1 MSCHN
6 QIYIELMD
14 YKAKIKTWGRSRAGK
29 IVIGIVVVLL
39 AMRIALPYVMLHYA
53 NKELAGINGYYG
65 HINDLSVSLFRGA
78 YTLDSIYINKTN
90 EGSDAQMPFFS
101 SALVDLSL
109 EWGSLF
115 QGKIAGE
122 IVLIQPNMKFTE
134 NKVELDD
141 VAADTS
147 DFRQLI
153 HDFMPI
159 QINRFEVQRGHI
171 VYADYT
177 TNPEIIIEATEVNAV
192 AHNLKNTYNKK
203 EILPASLQASAN
215 VHNGTALLN
224 MRLNPLS
231 KHSDFDMD
239 FELKNTSLPE
249 LNPFF
254 KAYAKADVNK
264 GVFSMYMEAA
274 TKDGEFVGYVKPF
287 IENLDVLD
295 WKGQDKNDAFLHK
308 IWEGVVGFGGKL
320 FKNRKTDNIA
330 TKIPLSGTL
339 GDKNGIQSNTL
350 TAVFNIVKNAFF
362 EAISDNFDNNITINS
377 AVSRQDEK

>member
-1 MSCHN
+1 
-6 QIYIELMD
+6 MD